1 MDFPED
7 LLVFEPGQ
15 MTLESLE
22 PELGRFCRHLSLGHE
37 LYLVMSLHMAEM
49 GLDEGSKLPE
59 VGSAL
64 GGVTLHLSWS

>member
-37 LYLVMSLHMAEM
+37 L
-49 GLDEGSKLPE
+49 
-59 VGSAL
+59 
-64 GGVTLHLSWS
+64 

>member
-22 PELGRFCRHLSLGHE
+22 LELGHFCRHLSLGHE
-37 LYLVMSLHMAEM
+37 L
-49 GLDEGSKLPE
+49 
-59 VGSAL
+59 
-64 GGVTLHLSWS
+64 